1 MHFATE
7 VLPMSEYNLIIDG
20 QPVSTEETFPVL
32 NPATEEVIAQC
43 PTATEAQL
51 DQAVEAAQ
59 RAFESWSLVADSE
72 RARMVNA
79 IGEAIGA
86 AAGELAQLLTLEQGK
101 PQGGFGGLGA
111 HFELGGVGAWCQATA
126 ALELPVDVIQDDD
139 EARIEVHRKPLGVV
153 GSITPW
159 NFPLMIAIWHTM
171 PALRSGNTVVIKP
184 SEYTP
189 LATLRMAEIINEIV
203 PPGVFNVVT
212 GDGALGAAMSA
223 HPGIAK
229 IVFTGSTAT
238 GKKIMQSAAGTLKRI
253 TLELGG
259 NDAGIVLPDVNVAEA
274 APKIFATATINNGQT
289 CAALKRLY
297 VHEDIY
303 DEMCEALAG
312 IAASVTTGNGMEEV
326 DFGPVQNRMQYQKVC
341 DLAEDAKNSGARFL
355 TGGEPTEGPG
365 YFFPVPIV
373 ADIEDGTRLVDEEPF
388 GPILPVIKYSD
399 VEDAIARANASSV
412 GLGGSV
418 WSSDV
423 ERATQLASRLECG
436 TAWVNNHAMLNPMAP
451 FGGVKE
457 SGIGVEFG
465 LYGLEEYTNIQT
477 MQISKS

>member
-43 PTATEAQL
+43 PKATEAQL

-355 TGGEPTEGPG
+355 PP
-365 YFFPVPIV
+365 
-373 ADIEDGTRLVDEEPF
+373 
-388 GPILPVIKYSD
+388 K
-399 VEDAIARANASSV
+399 ARATSS
-412 GLGGSV
+412 
-418 WSSDV
+418 
-423 ERATQLASRLECG
+423 R
-436 TAWVNNHAMLNPMAP
+436 
-451 FGGVKE
+451 
-457 SGIGVEFG
+457 
-465 LYGLEEYTNIQT
+465 
-477 MQISKS
+477 